1 MKINSDSVQVD
12 IGPVWD
18 SFYGTFVGIQIL

>member
-12 IGPVWD
+12 IGPIWD
-18 SFYGTFVGIQIL
+18 SFCGTSVGIQIL